1 MVFKRLKIYGFKSFC
16 DRTVLELESGV
27 TAIVGPNGCG
37 KSNIVDAVRWVLGE
51 QSIRA
56 LRGLRTEDMIFNGTE
71 ERPPLGYAEVTLT
84 LDNTRDVLP
93 VDYDEVSVTRRA
105 FRSGD
110 NEYLIN
116 KTRCR
121 LRDILELFMDTG
133 IGAHAYSL
141 ISQGQVDMILS
152 SKPEDRR
159 TLLDEAAGVAKY
171 KARRRLALRKLG
183 VAENNLLRLG
193 DIVNEVA
200 RQMRSL
206 KRQVGAVNRYS
217 GYEKELRD
225 LDIRQAF
232 AQYVSLVGQEKN
244 LRGGISQ
251 VKDDQEA
258 ATTSLSSEEAARE
271 QLGLDLLE
279 CDRQLHASRENV
291 HAIDSQ
297 LDKLEGQALV
307 FKERLGV
314 ANNAK
319 HRAMQ
324 DAGEL
329 QSHAEKMQVE
339 LDSIEK
345 KRQELFKNSEE
356 TRGKLAQKEKKLA
369 NVAKV
374 VEESEQAIETSR
386 SSAARAADERA
397 AIAARIDN
405 IASNLRTT
413 EGRIQGLSER
423 ETSIESRLQDCL
435 KLSEQ
440 YRAEMEEHEN
450 SVGDLEDKREAL
462 RQTLSQKVSQRNAL
476 ELELNNAK
484 EQRAEKRSR
493 LESLRELRDRY
504 EGFYAGARAVLM
516 AKKAGEK
523 YAKGAVGH
531 VAGLIRVE
539 KQYEA
544 AVEAALGD
552 HVQTI
557 VTKSASDTE
566 KCIDVLKRTA
576 AGRATFISLDAATRA
591 GQQTNSEPA
600 AAGERKCTELVSCD
614 SRYRGV
620 VEALLGDC
628 IVVDTLQDAMGMH
641 LNGSRRAVTLEGEVI
656 LPCGAITAGKSAGSQ
671 TGLLGRAREI
681 SELERAV
688 TVLERELEV
697 QRKTLAR
704 LASEIADLEEQLLST
719 GSSLEKV
726 QVELAEVRRKFYR
739 QDEEKKRYESELEA
753 FVADKVS
760 LAKQVEQL
768 ERERTET
775 TALLAAAEKQNKD
788 YVDRVDKQRER
799 LGERR
804 TEMSNLADEVTELK
818 VTLSALE
825 QRLPGLETERVRITE
840 ARRDAVKRAH
850 DCKKEAEQAKE
861 NVAEFTRAIEQ
872 MERSAQQLMEEKS
885 AAQNAVAEIGKR
897 KQDILEKIDVSEATL
912 KDKRA
917 RCQQLQERCHR
928 LEIELSH
935 ITERMEAL
943 VGKIQSE
950 HGADLASLTEEQVG
964 EDEFDEEERT
974 QRVATLKRRLELM
987 GTVNLRAVE
996 EYNELKERHEFL
1008 LAQQKDLI
1016 KAKESL
1022 LQVIRK
1028 INQTAEAMF
1037 MTTFSA
1043 VRTNFHEIFRRLFN
1057 GGMARLSLEDE
1068 ADVLECGI
1076 EIEARP
1082 PGKRLQNIALLS
1094 GGESSLTAIAL
1105 LFAIFKAKRSPFC
1118 ILDEID
1124 AALDEANTMRFLEML
1139 DDFEEH
1145 TQFVIITHN
1154 KRTMARA
1161 TALYGVTMEERGV
1174 SQIVSVRLREEA
1186 LV

>member
-1 MVFKRLKIYGFKSFC
+1 MVFKRLKVYGFKSFC

-345 KRQELFKNSEE
+345 KRQELFKNSEK

-369 NVAKV
+369 DVAKV
-374 VEESEQAIETSR
+374 VEKSEQAIETSR
-386 SSAARAADERA
+386 SSAARAADERT

-423 ETSIESRLQDCL
+423 ETSIGSRLQDCL

-516 AKKAGEK
+516 AKKAGE
-523 YAKGAVGH
+523 
-531 VAGLIRVE
+531 
-539 KQYEA
+539 
-544 AVEAALGD
+544 
-552 HVQTI
+552 
-557 VTKSASDTE
+557 
-566 KCIDVLKRTA
+566 
-576 AGRATFISLDAATRA
+576 
-591 GQQTNSEPA
+591 
-600 AAGERKCTELVSCD
+600 
-614 SRYRGV
+614 
-620 VEALLGDC
+620 
-628 IVVDTLQDAMGMH
+628 
-641 LNGSRRAVTLEGEVI
+641 
-656 LPCGAITAGKSAGSQ
+656 
-671 TGLLGRAREI
+671 
-681 SELERAV
+681 
-688 TVLERELEV
+688 
-697 QRKTLAR
+697 
-704 LASEIADLEEQLLST
+704 
-719 GSSLEKV
+719 
-726 QVELAEVRRKFYR
+726 
-739 QDEEKKRYESELEA
+739 
-753 FVADKVS
+753 
-760 LAKQVEQL
+760 
-768 ERERTET
+768 
-775 TALLAAAEKQNKD
+775 
-788 YVDRVDKQRER
+788 
-799 LGERR
+799 
-804 TEMSNLADEVTELK
+804 
-818 VTLSALE
+818 
-825 QRLPGLETERVRITE
+825 
-840 ARRDAVKRAH
+840 
-850 DCKKEAEQAKE
+850 
-861 NVAEFTRAIEQ
+861 
-872 MERSAQQLMEEKS
+872 
-885 AAQNAVAEIGKR
+885 
-897 KQDILEKIDVSEATL
+897 
-912 KDKRA
+912 
-917 RCQQLQERCHR
+917 
-928 LEIELSH
+928 
-935 ITERMEAL
+935 
-943 VGKIQSE
+943 
-950 HGADLASLTEEQVG
+950 
-964 EDEFDEEERT
+964 
-974 QRVATLKRRLELM
+974 
-987 GTVNLRAVE
+987 
-996 EYNELKERHEFL
+996 
-1008 LAQQKDLI
+1008 
-1016 KAKESL
+1016 
-1022 LQVIRK
+1022 
-1028 INQTAEAMF
+1028 
-1037 MTTFSA
+1037 
-1043 VRTNFHEIFRRLFN
+1043 
-1057 GGMARLSLEDE
+1057 
-1068 ADVLECGI
+1068 
-1076 EIEARP
+1076 
-1082 PGKRLQNIALLS
+1082 
-1094 GGESSLTAIAL
+1094 
-1105 LFAIFKAKRSPFC
+1105 
-1118 ILDEID
+1118 
-1124 AALDEANTMRFLEML
+1124 
-1139 DDFEEH
+1139 
-1145 TQFVIITHN
+1145 
-1154 KRTMARA
+1154 
-1161 TALYGVTMEERGV
+1161 
-1174 SQIVSVRLREEA
+1174 
-1186 LV
+1186 